1 MVRVLQWL
9 LSNLLMEE
17 SVEPLFCSWCLLLC
31 ASLCFPVIQT
41 EPAQAIFCCFN
52 GWPALCDAR
61 CLEERWW
68 EGEEEICSFS
78 RYPLLNRL
86 SCTTTTH
93 LGLVS
98 QRCSR
103 IFKSGKGS
111 PGVKKQNQFCFQCKI
126 LVVYKWDMMSH
137 IEWYKEDR
145 GNAEYSPFWL
155 LLPFWGGLRVVI
167 ESCCGKASPSNTGG
181 TN

>member
-1 MVRVLQWL
+1 MPPPLCQ
-9 LSNLLMEE
+9 
-17 SVEPLFCSWCLLLC
+17 PLFSCDPNWANSSHFLLLYRL
-31 ASLCFPVIQT
+31 ASSL
-41 EPAQAIFCCFN
+41 
-52 GWPALCDAR
+52 W

-68 EGEEEICSFS
+68 EGEEEICSFRS

-103 IFKSGKGS
+103 IFKSSKGS

-126 LVVYKWDMMSH
+126 LSSVQVRYNDVTHLVIQGGQWKCWVFSILITSSSLRRPKSCH
-137 IEWYKEDR
+137 RK
-145 GNAEYSPFWL
+145 L
-155 LLPFWGGLRVVI
+155 LWKGF
-167 ESCCGKASPSNTGG
+167 S
-181 TN
+181 